1 MTEIQPFDRP
11 VVYRI
16 RINAHLGDEW
26 SEWFEGLNI
35 MRDPSGETSLCGM
48 VADQAALYGL
58 LKKARDMGLGLI
70 SVTRVECD
78 GRGRRDGSRA
88 ELDVCERCP
97 LVSGAR
103 TGQQD

>member
-16 RINAHLGDEW
+16 RINTHLGDEW

-78 GRGRRDGSRA
+78 VDGSKGGSGA
-88 ELDVCERCP
+88 ELDVCGRCP
-97 LVSGAR
+97 LGTAAR
-103 TGQQD
+103 ADQQD